1 LPWPRGQAGPAPGHE
16 HAYRA
21 KRAQDRSA
29 VAAAV
34 VGLLTAGV
42 LAASDPAIAAPPPAS
57 TQAAAAPLGKLWRV
71 SDPAAYSRAVRSGN
85 WIFTPEGLAYKTC
98 VNHVPLGGKVARNGD
113 IITRSGVV
121 RRVVRCTTPTLT
133 YPVSR
138 ASSGK
143 SAGAAAAST
152 SCSAPAAA
160 SWRAETCAFN
170 PAGLATRPA
179 LLGACRVA
187 AGSGAQ

>member
-1 LPWPRGQAGPAPGHE
+1 MNWHPRPP
-16 HAYRA
+16 
-21 KRAQDRSA
+21 A

-133 YPVSR
+133 YPGSR

-143 SAGAAAAST
+143 SADG
-152 SCSAPAAA
+152 
-160 SWRAETCAFN
+160 RGGQHIVF
-170 PAGLATRPA
+170 
-179 LLGACRVA
+179 
-187 AGSGAQ
+187 GSGCDKLAGRDLCL